1 MPNHLSILGIIH
13 TAISILAI
21 LAGLFALLR
30 DGKIDPANH
39 RGSLYIWLAVATCI
53 TGLPVMRFGHPTPG
67 HYLAVL
73 ILVLR
78 PVGIY
83 AGRLFGKKGNYAQI
97 IIMSTTL
104 FISLIPAIVETL
116 TRLPMEHPLASG
128 PNDPIIQIG
137 KIILGVIF
145 LSGLTYQLLKAK
157 PK

>member
-30 DGKIDPANH
+30 DGKIDPA
-39 RGSLYIWLAVATCI
+39 
-53 TGLPVMRFGHPTPG
+53 
-67 HYLAVL
+67 
-73 ILVLR
+73 
-78 PVGIY
+78 
-83 AGRLFGKKGNYAQI
+83 NYAQI